1 MKTKILFTIAA
12 ALTACVFL
20 LSEGV
25 SAANGKTDKKSI
37 RLDVGQ
43 AEITEGD
50 SITLKPSITGY
61 KKCTVS
67 VLGK

>member
-37 RLDVGQ
+37 RLEDR
-43 AEITEGD
+43 
-50 SITLKPSITGY
+50 K
-61 KKCTVS
+61 S
-67 VLGK
+67 VV

>member
-50 SITLKPSITGY
+50 SITPVSYTHLTLPTN
-61 KKCTVS
+61 CT
-67 VLGK
+67 